1 MKLNLVV
8 FQACPC
14 CKLEGKFNITFF
26 FFFGLL
32 SSTRNMNSLP
42 HSLELILIPMRLIAP
57 FLSFFNLIY
66 MMSVHHFLHHLGG
79 ALLIFSYPIWWTIL
93 RLSMASTDQER
104 SCLCCS
110 EPSNRSLLHW
120 NESRKPEAVQARYM
134 QDLGDISEDVFQ
146 SPHWPAVVLV
156 TLTSLLYWVYLNDPS
171 LEFSR
176 HVLVRSDMTVSLQ
189 LQWHSIFANSKGTL
203 EAFIYLFI
211 HHHFTSFTRLWYL
224 IWSSCWDR
232 KYSLWKMS
240 VEKFCANFCVIKCQ
254 VITRNSSFIL

>member
-1 MKLNLVV
+1 
-8 FQACPC
+8 
-14 CKLEGKFNITFF
+14 
-26 FFFGLL
+26 
-32 SSTRNMNSLP
+32 MNSLP
-42 HSLELILIPMRLIAP
+42 HSLEFILIPMRLIAP

-79 ALLIFSYPIWWTIL
+79 ALLIFSYLIWWTIL

-146 SPHWPAVVLV
+146 NPHWPAVVLV

-189 LQWHSIFANSKGTL
+189 LQWHSIFTNSKGTL

-211 HHHFTSFTRLWYL
+211 Y
-224 IWSSCWDR
+224 SSPF
-232 KYSLWKMS
+232 Y
-240 VEKFCANFCVIKCQ
+240 
-254 VITRNSSFIL
+254 